1 MGHSRFQVGLRA
13 GTRRARSPRAPRS
26 LQAQIWPL
34 AVVSRLAFGLRGPGP
49 HYPRHTPPIN
59 ICGSRYM
66 APTGATTRARVENAA
81 SNLKTRLR
89 LCPVS
94 TECALANV
102 GAALQ
107 RRIGHMLDAT
117 WLVCAP
123 SKLRRIIYCDGCS
136 AAGVP
141 TCRRSLGCYGAEARR
156 KITRGRDVGGDVSV
170 CVCECV
176 CVCVCVRACVRVCV
190 CVCVCVCV

>member
-1 MGHSRFQVGLRA
+1 MLGGPAWGARAFRLAFEQEPGRCRPAQV
-13 GTRRARSPRAPRS
+13 PRS

-81 SNLKTRLR
+81 SKTRLRLR

-94 TECALANV
+94 TERALAKV

-123 SKLRRIIYCDGCS
+123 SKLRRAIYCDGCS
-136 AAGVP
+136 TAGVP
-141 TCRRSLGCYGAEARR
+141 TCRRSLGCHGAEARR
-156 KITRGRDVGGDVSV
+156 EITRGGDAGG
-170 CVCECV
+170 
-176 CVCVCVRACVRVCV
+176 
-190 CVCVCVCV
+190 